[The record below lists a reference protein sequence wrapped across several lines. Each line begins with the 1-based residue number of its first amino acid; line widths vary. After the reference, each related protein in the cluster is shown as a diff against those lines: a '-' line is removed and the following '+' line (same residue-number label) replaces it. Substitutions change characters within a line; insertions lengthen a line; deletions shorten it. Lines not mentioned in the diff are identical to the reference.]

1 MRAGIW
7 VEVID
12 RIFLLVAGIPGNL
25 CIIMVYRKRRTG
37 GSTRLYIIV
46 MAVVDF
52 AICLL
57 SPAMIYHKLSQG
69 RYTSIIFCKIFVF
82 GYISLW
88 NLSLLIMVVIA
99 IDRYIKVC
107 HSTRP
112 KANRRR
118 AKITI
123 AFCIVISCASNIS
136 FLFFLSLQRLATGEV
151 ICSQNSNGQFQ
162 GIITGVMYLMSFVT
176 AFVTYG
182 MIYRSVKIHTR
193 VQANLFASR
202 RPDPVCPMVLARA
215 SHVAPSA
222 NDMTEANTNL
232 RTSRYG
238 ASTAVPSVSGCVH
251 LANRQRALV
260 QGPIIG
266 PAVAVHRLAWLDNT
280 TSNVPNNS
288 ALLPTSHLSNAGMVD
303 EPVASGI
310 VSYKKTPL
318 DKTTKMMLAVTVIYF
333 LTWLPEALASMF
345 LREVISSAM
354 DKHIVAD
361 IVLSFLRDLLSIN
374 HVINPVVYGL
384 LNKRFRQD
392 LFKLFKF

>member
-1 MRAGIW
+1 MRAGVW

-37 GSTRLYIIV
+37 GSTRMYLIA
-46 MAVVDF
+46 MAVVDL

-69 RYTSIIFCKIFVF
+69 RYTSIIFCKLFVF

-88 NLSLLIMVVIA
+88 TLSLLIMVVIG

-112 KANRRR
+112 KTNRRR
-118 AKITI
+118 AKVNI
-123 AFCIVISCASNIS
+123 AFCIVVSFASNMS
-136 FLFFLSLQRLATGEV
+136 FLFFLSLKQLDTDEV
-151 ICSQNSNGQFQ
+151 ICSQNSDGQFQ
-162 GIITGVMYLMSFVT
+162 GIITGVMYLVSFVT
-176 AFVTYG
+176 AFATYG
-182 MIYRSVKIHTR
+182 MIYRSMKIHTR
-193 VQANLFASR
+193 VRANLFASR
-202 RPDPVCPMVLARA
+202 RLAPGCPMVLAHA

-222 NDMTEANTNL
+222 NGMTEDDTNP

-238 ASTAVPSVSGCVH
+238 SSTVVPSVSGH
-251 LANRQRALV
+251 IHSANRRHALG
-260 QGPIIG
+260 QTPIG

-280 TSNVPNNS
+280 TNNVPNNS
-288 ALLPTSHLSNAGMVD
+288 ALLPTSHWSNDGMVG

-310 VSYKKTPL
+310 LSYKKTPL
-318 DKTTKMMLAVTVIYF
+318 DKTTKMMLALTVIYF

-345 LREVISSAM
+345 LREVIASAM

-361 IVLSFLRDLLSIN
+361 ILVSFLRDLLSIN